1 MAGKIASGGGGGRR
15 DTQPVTDP
23 NVIPFIDIM
32 LVLLIIFMV
41 TAPIP
46 TVDVRVDLPPPN
58 PVPIVIEGLRPT
70 IVRLSDTTGQ
80 LVVTVDDQYTSLEGL
95 GDKVLERAIENNPR
109 LSIRDIYSEA
119 RVFLR
124 ADQES
129 MYGNVIRVMSRLQ
142 EEGFVKVG
150 IVAEEAAF

>member
-1 MAGKIASGGGGGRR
+1 MAGKISTGGGGRR

-46 TVDVRVDLPPPN
+46 TVDVRIDLPPPN
-58 PVPIVIEGLRPT
+58 PIPIKMEGLRPT
-70 IVRLSDTTGQ
+70 IVKMTDSTGD
-80 LVVTVDDQYTSLEGL
+80 LFITVDDQPTTIDQL
-95 GDKVLERAIENNPR
+95 GDKVLERAIENNPA
-109 LSIRDIYSEA
+109 LSIRNIYSEA

-129 MYGNVIRVMSRLQ
+129 AYGNVIRVMSRLQ
-142 EEGFVKVG
+142 EDGFVKVG